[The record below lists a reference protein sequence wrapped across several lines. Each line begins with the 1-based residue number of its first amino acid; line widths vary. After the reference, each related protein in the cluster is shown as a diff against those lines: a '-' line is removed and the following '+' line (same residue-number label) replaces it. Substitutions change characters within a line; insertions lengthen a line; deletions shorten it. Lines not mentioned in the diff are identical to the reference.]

1 MTVSRRAE
9 GQITTHIAP
18 RKEKP
23 RVRLYRALK
32 ERWILRV
39 PSGRHVSTFCLMH
52 IWLAA
57 TPWCVFFFGWRI
69 WCGLCLVYLSVGQ
82 AINHLPHYQLLSLLL
97 SAEEHYFNMLWNIR
111 SLDLKD
117 IDAICWSYIY
127 LLGFLFGLMI
137 LFRYFGRLPNG
148 TFDEPF
154 KASCQETSL
163 LVP

>member
-32 ERWILRV
+32 ERWILRAT
-39 PSGRHVSTFCLMH
+39 SGRHVSTFCLMH

-57 TPWCVFFFGWRI
+57 TPWCVRVFFGWCI
-69 WCGLCLVYLSVGQ
+69 WWWCGLCLVYLSVGQ

-97 SAEEHYFNMLWNIR
+97 SAEEHYFNMLWNSR

-117 IDAICWSYIY
+117 IDAICWSYIS
-127 LLGFLFGLMI
+127 FGLNFWFDGPI
-137 LFRYFGRLPNG
+137 SLFR
-148 TFDEPF
+148 T
-154 KASCQETSL
+154 ASKWDIWWAF
-163 LVP
+163 